1 MKTYFAS
8 NETVERKWHLVDAS
22 GKVLGRLASQIAMC
36 LRGKLK
42 PEFTPHAD
50 AGDYVVVINAE
61 QIKVTGAKSANKKYY
76 RHSQYPGGIKEMS
89 FEKMIAK
96 KPEDVLKIAVKGM
109 LPKNPLGRAMLSKL
123 KIYAGS
129 EHPHIAQQPT
139 EINLLKEKE

>member
-61 QIKVTGAKSANKKYY
+61 QIKVTGAKTSSKKYY

-123 KIYAGS
+123 KIYAGN

-139 EINLLKEKE
+139 EINLLKE

>member
-8 NETVERKWHLVDAS
+8 NQTIERKWHLVDAS

-50 AGDYVVVINAE
+50 AGDYVVVINAGE
-61 QIKVTGAKSANKKYY
+61 IKVTGQKAKNKMYY
-76 RHSQYPGGIKEMS
+76 RHTQYPGGIKEMS
-89 FEKMIAK
+89 FEKMMDK

-123 KIYAGS
+123 KIYAGN

-139 EINLLKEKE
+139 EINLLKE